1 MKKAIEEINARQPGG
16 AESETIKFA
25 RMRLLAQG
33 DLAFEAARKVLGEEQ
48 TILTERVREAKDLRG
63 TAADRY
69 SDAVGNSIVE
79 LNKKLAELK
88 HQIRTSPRGLVRH
101 NLKVQAKQVH
111 QEVLKDNF
119 ILEMTQKKIDLLDQA
134 IHDLECT
141 GRALQEFELEDGV
154 SIIDKVDRSRHPCD

>member
-88 HQIRTSPRGLVRH
+88 HQIRTSPRGLVR
-101 NLKVQAKQVH
+101 
-111 QEVLKDNF
+111 
-119 ILEMTQKKIDLLDQA
+119 QKLWKA
-134 IHDLECT
+134 
-141 GRALQEFELEDGV
+141 
-154 SIIDKVDRSRHPCD
+154 